1 MLDIHMSF
9 NDRQKGFENKFSLDQ
24 ESLFKIEARAS
35 KLMGKW
41 AAEKMGLS
49 GVDAETYAKDVIS
62 ANLDEPGYDDV
73 KRKIE
78 ADFAA
83 KNIPFNSAEV
93 DNIIDKC
100 VADATAQVEAEKR

>member
-1 MLDIHMSF
+1 MSF

-41 AAEKMGLS
+41 AAEKIGLS

-78 ADFAA
+78 ADFTA
-83 KNIPFNSAEV
+83 KNIPFDSAEV

-100 VADATAQVEAEKR
+100 IADATAQVEAEKK

>member
-1 MLDIHMSF
+1 MSF
-9 NDRQKGFENKFSLDQ
+9 NDRQKGFENKFSHDQ

-41 AAEKMGLS
+41 AAEKMGLV
-49 GVDAETYAKDVIS
+49 GADAETYAKEIIS

-78 ADFAA
+78 ADFLA
-83 KNIPFNSAEV
+83 KNISFDSNELDRVIEKS
-93 DNIIDKC
+93 
-100 VADATAQVEAEKR
+100 VADATAQIEAEKR